1 MSEIGACTWDGF
13 WVSLVTGWPFLQSL
27 LHLYISFRQDK
38 FWVKSFVS
46 GLVSLSFH
54 WGSCWLQEVASSG
67 SPLLRSSALTSG
79 NLPYPRSLELP
90 RDSSLPTPNLTPN
103 SCRFPF
109 ILLTFWASLLSL
121 SAPDPASSS
130 PPPVLSLPLPPMTIL
145 FPPLSVIQIS
155 MSGPSFLFN
164 FFGSVGISWVFCT
177 YWANIHSLVSTY
189 HACHFGSALP
199 HSRWYFL
206 VPSIY
211 LQNS

>member
-90 RDSSLPTPNLTPN
+90 RDY
-103 SCRFPF
+103 
-109 ILLTFWASLLSL
+109 
-121 SAPDPASSS
+121 
-130 PPPVLSLPLPPMTIL
+130 LPPTSPRNLQALIFMNYFSTFLKWEFLSDISQIWCLIKTII
-145 FPPLSVIQIS
+145 LS
-155 MSGPSFLFN
+155 F
-164 FFGSVGISWVFCT
+164 
-177 YWANIHSLVSTY
+177 IHWKIICS
-189 HACHFGSALP
+189 H
-199 HSRWYFL
+199 
-206 VPSIY
+206 
-211 LQNS
+211 